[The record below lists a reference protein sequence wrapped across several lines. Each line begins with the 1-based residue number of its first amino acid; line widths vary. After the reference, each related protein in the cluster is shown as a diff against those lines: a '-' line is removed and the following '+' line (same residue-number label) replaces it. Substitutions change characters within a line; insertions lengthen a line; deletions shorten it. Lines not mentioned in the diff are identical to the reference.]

1 MIKIFLFATFVSF
14 TLLATSCMSPED
26 KAKREETRLDD
37 SVATADSISLGNLE
51 IAQNDFPKQLNWAD
65 ANKACA
71 DLGAGWRLPNIDEM
85 FLIFKYKDK
94 LGIEGDHY
102 WFASKD
108 TLADFPHA
116 LLYNVPRQWTM
127 KFFGDE
133 YYVWKAEARLKGTPW
148 KKNIYSITDLTGEMS
163 WEAKVRAVKNK

>member
-14 TLLATSCMSPED
+14 ILLVTSCMSQED

-51 IAQNDFPKQLNWAD
+51 IAQNDFPKILNWAD

-85 FLIFKYKDK
+85 FLICKNQNK
-94 LGIEGDHY
+94 LGIDVFKHY

-108 TLADFPHA
+108 TIDKDGDPI
-116 LLYNVPRQWTM
+116 QWTLCM
-127 KFFGDE
+127 RTLDGND
-133 YYVWKAEARLKGTPW
+133 YVYKAKARLNGAPW
-148 KKNIYSITDLTGEMS
+148 QNNIFRISDPTGYT
-163 WEAKVRAVKNK
+163 AKVRAVKNK